1 MVRKQLEPKFNK
13 MEKIVIGCTRAGL
26 TLKKDIITY
35 LENKGFQ
42 VDDVG
47 MKVDGEFVPYH
58 KAAAAVARGVSEKK
72 YPRGII
78 ICGTGAGSVITAAK
92 FKGVYPVH
100 VTNTFMAK
108 KAAAINNCNVL
119 VFGEWLTPAQHA
131 FEMIEAWLNTEFT
144 AENSE
149 EWKIFLKNCV
159 KEIGEL
165 EDEQFK

>member
-1 MVRKQLEPKFNK
+1 MK
-13 MEKIVIGCTRAGL
+13 KIVIGCTRAGL
-26 TLKKDIITY
+26 TLKKDLISY
-35 LENKGFQ
+35 LESKGFQ
-42 VDDVG
+42 VTDVG
-47 MKVDGEFVPYH
+47 MKAEGEFVPYH
-58 KAAAAVARGVSEKK
+58 KAAATVAREVSEKRYK
-72 YPRGII
+72 RGII

-131 FEMIEAWLNTEFT
+131 CEMIDAWLKTEFT
-144 AENSE
+144 ADNSE
-149 EWKIFLKNCV
+149 EWALFLKNCV